1 MFDRIDRFIKKASK
15 LLAEIGGWLLFAC
28 MLIVTLNVILRKVF
42 NSPLLG
48 TYEWVGILTAVM
60 ISLGLAY
67 CASVGGHIA
76 IDFLVNKMKPGMQRV
91 IAIVFGSIACLVMG
105 GVAVSMFQYANKL
118 ALAGEV
124 SPTTKIPFYLFVY
137 VVGIGFVALLA
148 MLLLDVVKT
157 VRRRHTHES

>member
-1 MFDRIDRFIKKASK
+1 MYDRINHWIKKAAK
-15 LLAEIGGWLLFAC
+15 VLGEIAGWLLFAC

-67 CASVGGHIA
+67 CAVLGGHIA
-76 IDFLVNKMKPGMQRV
+76 IDFIVNKMKPGMQRI
-91 IAIVFGSIACLVMG
+91 IAIICGCISCLVIG
-105 GVAVSMFQYANKL
+105 GVTVSIFQYANKL
-118 ALAGEV
+118 ALSGEV

-137 VVGIGFVALLA
+137 VVGVGFVAFLA
-148 MLLLDVVKT
+148 VLLLDLYKN
-157 VRRRHTHES
+157 VRRKNHHES

>member
-1 MFDRIDRFIKKASK
+1 MFDRVDRFVKKAAK
-15 LLAEIGGWLLFAC
+15 LLAEIGGWLLLLC
-28 MLIVTLNVILRKVF
+28 MLVVTLNVVLRKVF

-76 IDFLVNKMKPGMQRV
+76 IDFVVNKMKPGMQRA
-91 IAIVFGSIACLVMG
+91 IAVVFGGVACLVMG
-105 GVAVSMFQYANKL
+105 GVAVSIFLYANKL

-124 SPTTKIPFYLFVY
+124 SPTTKIPFFIFVY
-137 VVGIGFVALLA
+137 IAGIGFAALLA
-148 MLLLDVVKT
+148 VLLLDVIQS
-157 VRRRHTHES
+157 VRRKHTHES